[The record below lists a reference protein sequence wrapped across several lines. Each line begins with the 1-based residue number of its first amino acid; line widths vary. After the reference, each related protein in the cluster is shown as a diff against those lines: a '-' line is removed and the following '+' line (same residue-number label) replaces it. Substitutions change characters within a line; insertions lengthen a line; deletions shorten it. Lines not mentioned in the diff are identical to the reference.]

1 MTYDINRMMPK
12 SKEYYKLKG
21 KFYIA
26 SAPIQV
32 TRFPPPKIPS
42 SDLPAAE
49 FWELERRKHWKA
61 MDDKTRA
68 TYTWPSHGEA
78 PKADRIA
85 FSCQSLECLIEQEAT
100 SRGGLFSLKRSN
112 TATASST
119 DQKQVIHDIAMD
131 NFCLLAYKI
140 SEVEYYDYSSFPQ
153 RRMVKSFRIMLC
165 TLLTDL
171 SSFLDVYLFPK
182 G

>member
-1 MTYDINRMMPK
+1 MYRMMPK
-12 SKEYYKLKG
+12 SKEYYKLVG

-32 TRFPPPKIPS
+32 TRFPPPKIPA

-68 TYTWPSHGEA
+68 TYTWPSRGEA

-85 FSCQSLECLIEQEAT
+85 FSCQSLDCLIEQEGTAA
-100 SRGGLFSLKRSN
+100 RGGLFSLRRNN
-112 TATASST
+112 TAPASSSTTSPST

-140 SEVEYYDYSSFPQ
+140 SEVEYYDHSSFPQ
-153 RRMVKSFRIMLC
+153 RRTV
-165 TLLTDL
+165 
-171 SSFLDVYLFPK
+171 SSLMII
-182 G
+182 

>member
-85 FSCQSLECLIEQEAT
+85 FSCQSLECLIEQETT

-112 TATASST
+112 TAPASST

-153 RRMVKSFRIMLC
+153 RRMVKSFRFIIVLS

-171 SSFLDVYLFPK
+171 LFL
-182 G
+182 